1 MFWGFLLGSGL
12 FIYWLEEIYMMLNCI
27 WLSKRQ
33 PSVVQ
38 NFKYCIVLLHRG
50 EGSGGSGKGIE
61 LLYWK
66 NKYWKKLVL
75 AAGEQKW
82 SCIWTSHSPVW
93 VMNCRSQKRGKYLSR
108 HTALS
113 CINIHTI
120 AVTKA
125 NLLVTQGPLAHVWVF
140 SIDFSVSSLLWPVYT
155 S

>member
-27 WLSKRQ
+27 WLSKMQ

-82 SCIWTSHSPVW
+82 SCIWTLHSPVW
-93 VMNCRSQKRGKYLSR
+93 VMNCRSQKRGKYLSFLGTQHCPASTYTR
-108 HTALS
+108 LLS
-113 CINIHTI
+113 LKPTC
-120 AVTKA
+120 
-125 NLLVTQGPLAHVWVF
+125 
-140 SIDFSVSSLLWPVYT
+140 LWPRVP
-155 S
+155 